1 VNRARPVLGGL
12 VVLYF
17 VIGLEVLV
25 MISPFAGF
33 FYAAF
38 DPVLLFLARWPATHW
53 LSDFFLPHMV
63 TPPGS
68 FLRAVRVAGSVLF
81 VGGAAGFLVC
91 AGQVYWSKLARRG
104 PVVGGPYRWIRHPQ
118 YLALGATGL
127 GLTILWPRF
136 LTAVLWAVMAALYYA
151 LARDEE
157 RRMTAQFGDGYRAYA
172 ERTGMFLPRPLER
185 ALARLPG
192 PRSPAVRAAI
202 GVALLLAIT
211 VGGAFALRAV
221 TVRELPVWSDGG
233 PVLALPLLPADEL
246 MVQHRMAS
254 VLELPEIRD
263 RLPTGAPVLAYVLP
277 VDYVMQGMIADTD
290 PAWRLYQHHQTLPMI
305 ADWVFHPFR
314 HLEGGHAGMHHA
326 GMAGTG
332 AMGGMG
338 AGTLRRVIF
347 VQVETRGGELD
358 PAALLATG
366 APRRPLFFADV
377 DLHALRCE
385 RIQELGPGTGWG
397 DVPTPMF

>member
-1 VNRARPVLGGL
+1 MTRSRPILGGL
-12 VVLYF
+12 IVLYF

-25 MISPFAGF
+25 MISPFAAF

-38 DPVLLFLARWPATHW
+38 NPVLLFLARWPATHW
-53 LSDFFLPHMV
+53 LADFFLPHMI
-63 TPPGS
+63 TPPGA

-81 VGGAAGFLVC
+81 VVGAAVFLIC

-104 PVVGGPYRWIRHPQ
+104 PVVGGLYRWIRHPQ
-118 YLALGATGL
+118 YLALAATGL
-127 GLTILWPRF
+127 GLAILWPRF

-157 RRMTAQFGDGYRAYA
+157 RRMTARFGEQYGAYLA
-172 ERTGMFLPRPLER
+172 RTGMFLPRPVEG
-185 ALARLPG
+185 ALARIPG
-192 PRSPAVRAAI
+192 LRRPGLRVAA
-202 GVALLLAIT
+202 GLAFLFLFA
-211 VGGAFALRAV
+211 VGGAFALRAY
-221 TVRELPVWSDGG
+221 TVRELPLWSGGSVW
-233 PVLALPLLPADEL
+233 ALPIVPADEL
-246 MVQHRMAS
+246 MVEHRMAEA
-254 VLELPEIRD
+254 LDLPEIRE
-263 RLPTGAPVLAYVLP
+263 RLPHDAPVLAYVLP

-314 HLEGGHAGMHHA
+314 HLEGGHAGHAAMMMHHA
-326 GMAGTG
+326 GGSGTAS
-332 AMGGMG
+332 AMV
-338 AGTLRRVIF
+338 RRIIF
-347 VQVETRGGELD
+347 VRVDAPMDQVP

-385 RIQELGPGTGWG
+385 RVQDLGPGTGWG